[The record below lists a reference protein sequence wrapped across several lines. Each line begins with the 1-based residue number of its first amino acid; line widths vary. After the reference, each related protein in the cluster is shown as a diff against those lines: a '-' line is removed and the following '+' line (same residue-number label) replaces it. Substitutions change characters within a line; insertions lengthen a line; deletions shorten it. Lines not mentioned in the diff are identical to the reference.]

1 MTDCLKISKPGKSN
15 IAFLSEIEEVTN
27 TIDPASTF
35 DWCELEKQIQINNVQ
50 QTANNPAHAN
60 PFSSHAHADS
70 HSSVQSSSNT
80 SSSPSFSKKSTPRTP
95 TQTTSTPTPDDFEMN
110 LGQSEVIEQVAE
122 SSKTNEEP
130 EEVVKM
136 EVAEENNE
144 SVEEIEEIGLEDNF
158 LDEPSSSSGASGIPI
173 NVFNV
178 ETKTESADIRLG
190 FILIFL

>member
-1 MTDCLKISKPGKSN
+1 
-15 IAFLSEIEEVTN
+15 
-27 TIDPASTF
+27 
-35 DWCELEKQIQINNVQ
+35 
-50 QTANNPAHAN
+50 
-60 PFSSHAHADS
+60 
-70 HSSVQSSSNT
+70 
-80 SSSPSFSKKSTPRTP
+80 
-95 TQTTSTPTPDDFEMN
+95 MN

-158 LDEPSSSSGASGIPI
+158 LDGPSSSSGASGIQI

-190 FILIFL
+190 FILNFFFIKS